1 MKKLFTLLAIAMFF
15 VPFNS
20 NGQCVGDRYK
30 LEIFSAFNLSSN
42 IQYGN
47 NINYAGFD
55 EDLELDVYEP
65 NGDTLSNGDSVTDRP
80 LIILAHGGS
89 FIGGSKTGS
98 DVVPLAQSFAKM
110 GYVVASINYRLGFQ
124 NPFAIDSIDGTET
137 VVRAVHDYRAA
148 IRYFKKDFSENANTY
163 GIDTSLIF
171 VGGVSA
177 GAITAVHVAYMDNP
191 LEIPN
196 YIDTNQA
203 GLGGG
208 IEGLSGNAGY
218 QSEITAVINIA
229 GALRDTNWMNIGDLP
244 ILSFHGDVDVTVPY
258 ATDVIPSPLG
268 GDVMRVDGS
277 FSMHARANNIGLE
290 NCFHTHFGAGHVPH
304 TGNAIYTDTTIKVM
318 ANFMS
323 SFVCNETLVCGT
335 NDTLIDFS
343 VDPNAPNLIYDKF
356 EERTKIYPNPSS
368 GIINIESPFAIQSI
382 QLTNL
387 LGEIVIL
394 KSSLNLNKTQLSKNN
409 LPNGVYILTL
419 NTINGPIVKKISF
432 N

>member
-1 MKKLFTLLAIAMFF
+1 MLLLTAIA
-15 VPFNS
+15 
-20 NGQCVGDRYK
+20 QCVGDRYK
-30 LEIFSAFNLSSN
+30 LEIFNNFNLSSD
-42 IQYGN
+42 IEYGN
-47 NINYAGFD
+47 NINYAGFA
-55 EDLELDVYEP
+55 EDLILDVYEP
-65 NGDTLSNGDSVTDRP
+65 NGDTLANGDSVTNRP
-80 LIILAHGGS
+80 LVLLAHGGS

-98 DVVPLAQSFAKM
+98 DVVPLAESFAKM
-110 GYVVASINYRLGFQ
+110 GYVVASINYRLGFS

-148 IRYFKKDFSENANTY
+148 IRYFKKDFSENGNIY

-171 VGGVSA
+171 AGGVSA
-177 GAITAVHVAYMDNP
+177 GAITAVHVAYMDNA
-191 LEIPN
+191 LEIPE

-208 IEGLSGNAGY
+208 IEGLSGNLGY
-218 QSEITAVINIA
+218 QSGITAVINIA
-229 GALRDTNWMNIGDLP
+229 GALRDTNWMNMGDAP
-244 ILSFHGDVDVTVPY
+244 ILSFHGDLDVTVPY

-268 GDVMRVDGS
+268 GDVMKVDGS
-277 FSMHARANNIGLE
+277 FSIHARANNIGVE
-290 NCFHTHFGAGHVPH
+290 NCFHTHYGAGHVPH
-304 TGNAIYTDTTIKVM
+304 TGSAIYTDTTINMM

-335 NDTLIDFS
+335 NDTLIDFNI
-343 VDPNAPNLIYDKF
+343 DPNSTASFYDNISDII
-356 EERTKIYPNPSS
+356 KIYPNPSS
-368 GIINIESPFAIQSI
+368 DLVNIESDFAIQSI

-387 LGEIVIL
+387 LGEIVVL

-419 NTINGPIVKKISF
+419 TTVNGPIVKKISF